1 MSRRALTQSLAA
13 LLALALAIAGGW
25 ATVPYVVL
33 SPGPAFNTLGTVAS
47 QSSGAPTQ
55 VLTVTGHRTYP
66 TDGALDLTTVS
77 VSDHVS
83 LLEALSGWFSSSQA
97 VIPRELVYPPDKS
110 TRQTD
115 QENIQE
121 MQQSQD
127 DATTAALNELG
138 IPSTTTVRVDSV
150 RKDAPA
156 FGKLLV
162 GDVLATVDGARV
174 TDADGLR
181 KLISSRAV
189 GSAVVLGYVRHGKP
203 GRAELTTV
211 SSGEPKPRAV
221 VGISVAMS
229 YHFPVKVD
237 IKLRDVGG
245 PSAGLMFALGIIDKL
260 EPGSLTGGRNVAGTG
275 VMSPEGSVGPIGGV
289 AQKMR
294 GALAARATV
303 FLVPADNC
311 KEARRARPEGLMLVK
326 VGTLK
331 QAIAALST
339 IRAGGTPPTC

>member
-1 MSRRALTQSLAA
+1 VSRRALTQSLAA
-13 LLALALAIAGGW
+13 LVALALALAGGW

-33 SPGPAFNTLGTVAS
+33 SPGPAFNTLGTVTA
-47 QSSGAPTQ
+47 QDGKPAQ
-55 VLTVTGHRTYP
+55 VLSVAGHRTYP

-77 VSDHVS
+77 VSDHVT
-83 LLEALSGWFSSSQA
+83 LFEALAGWFSSSKA

-115 QENIQE
+115 QENLQE

-127 DATTAALNELG
+127 NATTAALHELG
-138 IPSTTTVRVDSV
+138 IESTTTVRVDSV

-156 FGKLLV
+156 AGKLQV
-162 GDVLATVDGARV
+162 GDVLTSVDGARV
-174 TDADGLR
+174 TDTDGLR
-181 KLISSRAV
+181 RLISARDIGASVLIGYLRA
-189 GSAVVLGYVRHGKP
+189 GKA
-203 GRAELTTV
+203 GTVQLKTV
-211 SSGEPKPRAV
+211 SSGEPTPRAV
-221 VGISVAMS
+221 IGISVATS

-260 EPGSLTGGRNVAGTG
+260 EPGSLTGGRNIAGTG
-275 VMSPEGSVGPIGGV
+275 EISPEGAVGPIGGI

-294 GALAARATV
+294 GALAAHATV

-311 KEARRARPEGLMLVK
+311 KEARRSKPDGLVLVK

-339 IRAGGTPPTC
+339 IRSGGVAPTC